1 METDIVERLEKA
13 TREMQKANINGWPNV
28 CMFAGEEI
36 TRLRAELATAR
47 NYGLEAAAKVCDEQA
62 AKFLRLALDPKCTG
76 DIRWDNPHVAVETMR
91 SYAERHAAD
100 AAAVRDLK
108 RETV

>member
-1 METDIVERLEKA
+1 METDIVEMLEKA

-47 NYGLEAAAKVCDEQA
+47 NYGRNEGLEAAAKVADENA
-62 AKFLRLALDPKCTG
+62 HEDCE
-76 DIRWDNPHVAVETMR
+76 VAEVI
-91 SYAERHAAD
+91 
-100 AAAVRDLK
+100 AAAIRSMK
-108 RETV
+108 ETV